1 MENRVIAIVG
11 PTAVGK
17 SALALKLASAIGGE
31 IVNADSRQV
40 YRHMDIGTAKPS
52 HSDQAIV
59 PHHLV
64 DIVDPDQNYSLALF
78 IEQATAVI
86 AEVHCRG
93 NPALLVGGT
102 GQYVWGLLD
111 GWLVPKVPPDPELR
125 RRLETKASDQ
135 GQDALYAELVSVDA
149 EAANRIDPRN
159 IRRIIR
165 ALEVQY
171 SSPEG
176 KKLPRKSPPDFDAV
190 VIGLTLDRQI
200 LYDRIDARIDSMLT
214 EGWVDEVR
222 RLLSMGY
229 GADLPSF
236 SSVGY
241 RELTDY
247 LKGDLS
253 LDEAIEQT
261 KFRTHRYARQQYTW
275 FKLTDDRIN
284 WIDASDP
291 EAIEEA
297 ALREISERA
306 APLQET
312 T

>member
-52 HSDQAIV
+52 YSDQAIV